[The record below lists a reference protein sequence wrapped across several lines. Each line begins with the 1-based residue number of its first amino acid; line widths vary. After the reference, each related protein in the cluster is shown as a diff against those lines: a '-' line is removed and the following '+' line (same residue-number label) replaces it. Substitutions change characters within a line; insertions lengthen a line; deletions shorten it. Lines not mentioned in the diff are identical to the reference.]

1 MKGGIP
7 MLHEN
12 IKYLRRRKALSQQDL
27 ASRLHVVRQTVSKW
41 EKGYSVPDAE
51 MLIKLAAALDVS
63 VTELL
68 SAELDPPA
76 ERDRLADMLAQIN
89 EQLAQRNRRSKR
101 TLTVLGAAALLA
113 LLLCVAWVC
122 LGVYGMRNM
131 ADLPAYVCIDGV
143 DYPVDRDQPP
153 IENPAPS
160 N

>member
-1 MKGGIP
+1 

-12 IKYLRRRKALSQQDL
+12 IKHFRQRKGLSQQDL
-27 ASRLHVVRQTVSKW
+27 ASRLNVVRQTVSKW

-51 MLIKLAAALDVS
+51 MLIKLAAVLDVS

-68 SAELDPPA
+68 GAAAAPSAEA
-76 ERDRLADMLAQIN
+76 DRLADMLTQIN
-89 EQLAQRNRRSKR
+89 GQLAQRNRRSKR
-101 TLTVLGAAALLA
+101 TLTVLGAAALLV
-113 LLLCVAWVC
+113 LLLYVAW
-122 LGVYGMRNM
+122 LFLSFAGMRNA

-160 N
+160 NES